1 MNALLNRDESMK
13 RRVLSILLLGLAVV
27 PLWAQEARKTYSREE
42 QSAFIERASQLLKEN
57 YVFLDAAQRMEEAL
71 KSKLAAGDFDKAA
84 DLEAFAGAV
93 TQELQLVSRDKH
105 LWIYA
110 KRRPAEAAGGG
121 MNPLLR
127 EYENARL
134 WKESN
139 FGFTRVEKLRGSNIG
154 VLAMIG
160 FSELPFGKKAA
171 DAAMDMLAA
180 SDAVIIDLRD
190 NGGGYPD
197 MVWYLSGY
205 LFDKPVHLS
214 SLYFRNTDRTTEYY
228 SAAKV
233 DGKKIADL
241 PLFLLTSSKTFSGA
255 EEFAYGLQAQKR
267 AIVIGE
273 TTGGG
278 AHLTR
283 AYPVNDDFI
292 IDIPYGRSINPIT
305 KSNWEGVGVKPDIE
319 IEASRAFDAAL
330 AIAKEAAQARRKA
343 RLEAARSFL
352 GDLEKNLEGIEKLFE
367 DGQEGDAARLANSLL
382 DQGVAKEALNET
394 IINQLGY
401 QVLEKKNYPLSIEI
415 FKYNIKAFPHSANAF
430 DSLGEA
436 YLKASRRELAI
447 QNYEMALKLNPDSQS
462 AKDAL
467 NSLRQKH

>member
-1 MNALLNRDESMK
+1 
-13 RRVLSILLLGLAVV
+13 
-27 PLWAQEARKTYSREE
+27 
-42 QSAFIERASQLLKEN
+42 
-57 YVFLDAAQRMEEAL
+57 
-71 KSKLAAGDFDKAA
+71 
-84 DLEAFAGAV
+84 
-93 TQELQLVSRDKH
+93 
-105 LWIYA
+105 
-110 KRRPAEAAGGG
+110 

-139 FGFTRVEKLRGSNIG
+139 FGFTRVEKLRESNIG

-160 FSELPFGKKAA
+160 FPQLQLGKKAA

-214 SLYFRNTDRTTEYY
+214 SLYFRNTNRTAEYY

-233 DGKKIADL
+233 DGKKIAGL

-255 EEFAYGLQAQKR
+255 EEFAYGLQARKR

-283 AYPVNDDFI
+283 AYPVNDDFM

-319 IEASRAFDAAL
+319 IEASRAFDVAL
-330 AIAKEAAQARRKA
+330 AKAKEVAQARRKA

-352 GDLEKNLEGIEKLFE
+352 GDLEKNLEAIEKLFE
-367 DGQEGDAARLANSLL
+367 ENKDHDAARLTSSLL

-401 QVLEKKNYPLSIEI
+401 QILGKKSYPLSIEI
-415 FKYNIKAFPHSANAF
+415 FKYNVTAFPNSANAF

-436 YLKASRRELAI
+436 YLNAGRRELAI

-462 AKDAL
+462 AKEAL
-467 NSLRQKH
+467 TSLRQER